1 MMEQETKRAAGSV
14 RLFHSEKE
22 RTVNL
27 TTNEQDALLAI
38 SPDFHSI
45 LKAEYFDNY
54 DLPCPVRVTIE
65 TKDGAPID
73 VVLRQ
78 SRHGDVAK
86 EIQVFRALED
96 FGLPVPIVLADP
108 FANESGESEAV
119 YSLLPGENLQKLSMH
134 SEESLKE
141 AKELLVH
148 AVTKLMDATPF
159 IEKHEVANLI
169 PRLTLSKEL
178 ALLEDENNP
187 WLREKPY
194 KSAIDYLQD
203 IVGQI
208 DTPLIISNGDYQP
221 GNFLT
226 QRGKITG
233 YLDFESAS
241 FQDPIMG
248 FVKYPIYDLL
258 PLSRTDVVET
268 FLHRKGFSE
277 EDFRIRLALG
287 CLRIL
292 NREIPVAGGDLE
304 TRKYRSRV
312 LRLLQESS

>member
-1 MMEQETKRAAGSV
+1 MHQ
-14 RLFHSEKE
+14 FHTEEE
-22 RTVNL
+22 RKVDL
-27 TTNEQDALLAI
+27 TTTERETLLAI

-45 LKAEYFDNY
+45 VKAEYFDNY

-65 TKDGAPID
+65 TKGGVPVD
-73 VVLRQ
+73 VVLRRT
-78 SRHGDVAK
+78 RHGDVEK
-86 EIQVFRALED
+86 EIRVFRALED
-96 FGLPVPIVLADP
+96 FGLPVPKVLAKP
-108 FANESGESEAV
+108 FPNESGESEAV

-134 SEESLKE
+134 SEEGLQE
-141 AKELLVH
+141 AKELLVQ

-159 IEKHEVANLI
+159 IEKHEVASLM

-178 ALLEDENNP
+178 ELLNDESNP

-194 KSAIDYLQD
+194 RSAIDYLRGV
-203 IVGQI
+203 IGQI
-208 DTPLIISNGDYQP
+208 DTPLTISNGDYQP
-221 GNFLT
+221 GNFLA
-226 QRGKITG
+226 QGGKITG

-268 FLHRKGFSE
+268 FLHRKGFSK

-287 CLRIL
+287 CLKIL
-292 NREIPVAGGDLE
+292 KREIPVAGGDQE
-304 TRKYRSRV
+304 TQEYRSRV
-312 LRLLQESS
+312 LSLLQESI